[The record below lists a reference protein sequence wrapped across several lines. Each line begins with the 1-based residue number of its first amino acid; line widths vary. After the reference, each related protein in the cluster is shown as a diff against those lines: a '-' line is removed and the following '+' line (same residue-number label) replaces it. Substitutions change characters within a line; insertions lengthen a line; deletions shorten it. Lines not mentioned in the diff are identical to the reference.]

1 MYLTVPSIASLLF
14 HPNKMGRILN
24 QKYVPSE
31 VHTQKIIG
39 SIICIVAATK
49 PSMPTSFGQMS
60 DLIQEKLWME
70 LVENKSHVY

>member
-1 MYLTVPSIASLLF
+1 MYLTGPSIASLLF
-14 HPNKMGRILN
+14 HPKKMGRILN